1 MNKLDIF
8 IKNVDL
14 DRHAALIKIG
24 LKKTL
29 DIVKRQ
35 QIEVQ
40 TMKQFKKLFMGIDK
54 YDHNKEMHRIVYLS
68 ALLIRP
74 EILLY
79 EKKIEP
85 WLYKL
90 RNEWFEYLFN
100 RIFPF
105 LDSFSNQILEELHY
119 DYPFGDIEVYS
130 TLAERIV
137 FNIERC
143 KYSEE
148 VYQKYLFNEKISP
161 WARIL
166 EFENHYRFEYALF
179 LIRSAYFGKEMS
191 KFEEKE
197 YQLKSSS
204 IFQLFKNNE
213 ITPKSK
219 VLVQHLKRLQFI
231 RNAIAHPERAG
242 IRYLKKKHR
251 IKIMNYN
258 PQEKKYTYEEE
269 ITLNELWN
277 IGFILTML
285 DRTFIDVTLA
295 LSLIKTLNPKSKSI

>member
-1 MNKLDIF
+1 MNKLDTF
-8 IKNVDL
+8 IKNIDL

-40 TMKQFKKLFMGIDK
+40 TMKQFKKLFMGVDK
-54 YDHNKEMHRIVYLS
+54 YDHNEEMHRIVYLS

-90 RNEWFEYLFN
+90 KNEWFEYLFN

-105 LDSFSNQILEELHY
+105 LDRFSNQILEELHS
-119 DYPFGDIEVYS
+119 DFPFGEIEVYG
-130 TLAERIV
+130 TVAERIV

-143 KYSEE
+143 NYSEE
-148 VYQKYLFNEKISP
+148 VYQKYLFNEEINP

-179 LIRSAYFGKEMS
+179 LIRIAYFGKEMS
-191 KFEEKE
+191 SFEGKE

-204 IFQLFKNNE
+204 IFQLIKNNE

-219 VLVQHLKRLQFI
+219 GIVKHLKRLQFI

-242 IRYLKKKHR
+242 IRYLKKKHKV
-251 IKIMNYN
+251 KIMNYS

-269 ITLNELWN
+269 ITLRELWN

-285 DRTFIDVTLA
+285 DRTFVDVALA
-295 LSLIKTLNPKSKSI
+295 LNLIKTLNPNSKK

>member
-8 IKNVDL
+8 IKNIDL

-40 TMKQFKKLFMGIDK
+40 TMKQFKKLFMGADK
-54 YDHNKEMHRIVYLS
+54 YDHNEEMHRIVYLS
-68 ALLIRP
+68 ALLIQP

-105 LDSFSNQILEELHY
+105 LDRFSNQILEELHS
-119 DYPFGDIEVYS
+119 DFPFGEIEVYG
-130 TLAERIV
+130 TVAERIV

-143 KYSEE
+143 NYSEE
-148 VYQKYLFNEKISP
+148 VYQKYLFNEEINP

-179 LIRSAYFGKEMS
+179 LIRIAYFGKEMS
-191 KFEEKE
+191 SFEGKE

-204 IFQLFKNNE
+204 IFQLIKNNE

-219 VLVQHLKRLQFI
+219 EIVKHLKRLQFI

-242 IRYLKKKHR
+242 IRYLKKKHKV
-251 IKIMNYN
+251 KIMNYS

-269 ITLNELWN
+269 VTLRELWN

-285 DRTFIDVTLA
+285 DRTFVDVALA
-295 LSLIKTLNPKSKSI
+295 LSLIKTLNPNSKK